1 MIFWKTF
8 QAAIVRKE
16 GRNVIPFPQNRK
28 MSFFV
33 KLLSIVALVLGIFIF
48 QQIASGLGQVVASR
62 FSYRSIDPNG
72 VFMWISVHHI
82 VQAAVALIPI
92 ILLALFARLDFG
104 FRVGNKTL
112 GLKFIGFAT
121 LGIIIYMIFS
131 YLIGYHFGLLRPYKY
146 PMNIRNIPCTLAF
159 QLLLTGPSEEILFR
173 ALPITI
179 LAFFMRKDASKKVPI
194 ATTIAAALFS
204 IAHINWYTGPFRIE
218 YDIFQLGYAFA
229 IGIVQ
234 GLALQKT
241 GSIYYSMAIH
251 SISNIISV
259 GSGYLVFSLML

>member
-1 MIFWKTF
+1 MHFHKTPPRQLSLAF
-8 QAAIVRKE
+8 NVYDSDRLLF
-16 GRNVIPFPQNRK
+16 GRLTRLSLLSVAQFNNYFIH
-28 MSFFV
+28 S
-33 KLLSIVALVLGIFIF
+33 LLSIRSGHNVNQSVFDSRYNIVGFSDCYRIIFE
-48 QQIASGLGQVVASR
+48 
-62 FSYRSIDPNG
+62 
-72 VFMWISVHHI
+72 
-82 VQAAVALIPI
+82 
-92 ILLALFARLDFG
+92 ILAKRQLALRVTSLAIDAFQIIQIRL
-104 FRVGNKTL
+104 R
-112 GLKFIGFAT
+112 
-121 LGIIIYMIFS
+121 IIIYMIFS

-146 PMNIRNIPCTLAF
+146 PMNIRNITGTLAF